1 MTEGRRL
8 GLGDLDRTLGKLKA
22 WGTRAIRKPGR
33 RRESERNR
41 ARRIP
46 VFCIFFLMLMEGA
59 PVWSLVYIFDA
70 DCWVARIAYFGLL
83 LTAAWALGEW
93 PLKRYAG
100 HRARGILAA
109 SGATRLTS
117 LERALA
123 WWLGGWRV
131 LALICLATVP
141 SLALVLS
148 LAEGGPWWFDRPEN
162 PVLQEL
168 HRQTTWF
175 ASSLTFL
182 CLVLWLTARKLGQP
196 KA

>member
-1 MTEGRRL
+1 M
-8 GLGDLDRTLGKLKA
+8 GDDLNQQLEKPEDRGTLA
-22 WGTRAIRKPGR
+22 NRKPGR
-33 RRESERNR
+33 RGESERDR

-46 VFCIFFLMLMEGA
+46 IFCIFFLMLMEGA

-70 DCWVARIAYFGLL
+70 DRWVARIAYFGLL
-83 LTAAWALGEW
+83 LTAAWALGKW

-100 HRARGILAA
+100 HRARGILAEG
-109 SGATRLTS
+109 GATRLTS

-141 SLALVLS
+141 GLALVLS
-148 LAEGGPWWFDRPEN
+148 LAEVGPWWFDSLEN

-168 HRQTTWF
+168 LRQTAWF
-175 ASSLTFL
+175 ASSLIFL
-182 CLVLWLTARKLGQP
+182 CLVLWLTARKLGRP